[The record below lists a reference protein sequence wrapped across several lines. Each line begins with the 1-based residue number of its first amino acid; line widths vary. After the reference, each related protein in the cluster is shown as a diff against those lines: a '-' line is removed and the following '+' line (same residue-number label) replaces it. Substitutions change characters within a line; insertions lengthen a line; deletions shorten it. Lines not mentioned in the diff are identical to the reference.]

1 MLFQPHFIFNCLV
14 ILLLID
20 FVFNKYL
27 SNLNLKSFKKD
38 LPEELKDVFSKEKYV
53 EARRYFIENQKF
65 GNVSSTF
72 SLILMLLM
80 LCFNGFAIVDNFA
93 RSLSQNEVL
102 VSLIF
107 FGILG
112 ISSDFLNL
120 PFECYDTFVIEK
132 KYGFNKTKIST
143 FILDKIKG
151 YALMLIFGGGLGY
164 LIISIYHQTGENFWW
179 ITWLIVS
186 GFSILMAAFY
196 TNLILPIFNKLTPME
211 ENELKI
217 KIKNYAQKVDFK
229 LDNIFILDGSKRS
242 TKSNAFFT
250 GFGPVKKIVLYDT
263 LIEQQNHEEITAVL
277 AHEVGHY
284 KKKHIQQSIIIS
296 IFSTGITLFL
306 LSVFLKYPIFSLAL
320 GIEKHSFHIGI
331 LVFGMLFSPISFLT
345 EIFSS
350 YLSRKNEYEAD
361 KFATETYDGEALIS
375 ALKKLSVENLSHP
388 TPHPLVVKLSYSH
401 PTILQR
407 IERIRKVF

>member
-1 MLFQPHFIFNCLV
+1 MSIHPDFIFNCIV
-14 ILLLID
+14 GLLIFD
-20 FVFNKYL
+20 FVINKYL
-27 SNLNLKSFKKD
+27 GYLNKKSFKEKM
-38 LPEELKDVFSKEKYV
+38 PHELNDIFTEEKYNK
-53 EARRYFIENQKF
+53 ARSYYIENHKF
-65 GNVSSTF
+65 EALNSTF
-72 SLILMLLM
+72 SLVLMLLM
-80 LCFNGFAIVDNFA
+80 LNVKGFAFVDGFA
-93 RSLSQNEVL
+93 RSFTQNEVL
-102 VSLIF
+102 VSLLF

-112 ISSDFLNL
+112 IASDLLNF
-120 PFECYDTFVIEK
+120 PFEWYDTFVIEK
-132 KYGFNKTKIST
+132 KYGFNKTTLST
-143 FILDKIKG
+143 FVLDKIKA
-151 YALMLIFGGGLGY
+151 YALMLVLGGGLGY
-164 LIISIYHQTGENFWW
+164 LIISIYNQTGENFWW

-211 ENELKI
+211 ENSLKAKI
-217 KIKNYAQKVDFK
+217 KEYAEKVDFK
-229 LDNIFILDGSKRS
+229 LDNIFVLDGSKRS

-250 GFGPVKKIVLYDT
+250 GFGAVKKIVLYDT
-263 LIEQQNHEEITAVL
+263 LIEQQNENEITAVL

-296 IFSTGITLFL
+296 VITTGITLYL
-306 LSVFLKYPIFSLAL
+306 LAIFLKYPIFSEAL
-320 GIEKHSFHIGI
+320 GVEKHSFHIGI

-361 KFATETYDGEALIS
+361 KYASETYDGEALVS

-401 PTILQR
+401 PTVLQR
-407 IERIRKVF
+407 IEAIRG